1 MNNKLFERMMSAVDE
16 DLLEEAQRPVK
27 ARSKRPWI
35 TLAASAA
42 ACIAVIVAIMPHTP
56 APPQPDNSMVVNP
69 MQAVTAAE
77 MEAVGYRIPLPE
89 DAEMPS
95 YYLINLGTEQTVP
108 MAEVRFVRNGG
119 EYTCRTLKTTASEDI
134 SGLYVQWK
142 QKDMWKLESL
152 EVQVREAEDQ
162 TACVSWYEQE
172 SGLQWCLSGTQGA
185 TALLSTAG
193 DILNTLGYDLDVAPA
208 GAKELVFR
216 KLTLD
221 GLAVGETRFVL
232 EGISYV
238 YRVATT
244 NVVEEHFADISG
256 VEKTFAKETVGEVG
270 WCSARLS
277 VNENEDGKILW
288 FDPAPG
294 LLYSLYMENGASET
308 ALLDMAAL
316 LYDPAQDNAG

>member
-42 ACIAVIVAIMPHTP
+42 ACIAVIVAIMPHAP

-77 MEAVGYRIPLPE
+77 MEAIGYRIPLPE
-89 DAEMPS
+89 DAETPS

-134 SGLYVQWK
+134 SGLYVQWN

-172 SGLQWCLSGTQGA
+172 SGLQ
-185 TALLSTAG
+185 
-193 DILNTLGYDLDVAPA
+193 
-208 GAKELVFR
+208 
-216 KLTLD
+216 
-221 GLAVGETRFVL
+221 
-232 EGISYV
+232 
-238 YRVATT
+238 
-244 NVVEEHFADISG
+244 
-256 VEKTFAKETVGEVG
+256 
-270 WCSARLS
+270 
-277 VNENEDGKILW
+277 
-288 FDPAPG
+288 
-294 LLYSLYMENGASET
+294 
-308 ALLDMAAL
+308 
-316 LYDPAQDNAG
+316 

>member
-27 ARSKRPWI
+27 ARSKHPWI

-42 ACIAVIVAIMPHTP
+42 ACIAVIVAMMPHAP
-56 APPQPDNSMVVNP
+56 APPEPDNSMVVNP

-89 DAEMPS
+89 DAETPS
-95 YYLINLGTEQTVP
+95 YYLIHLGTEQTVP

-134 SGLYVQWK
+134 SGLYVQWN

-152 EVQVREAEDQ
+152 EVQVRETEDQ

-193 DILNTLGYDLDVAPA
+193 DILNTLGYNLDVAPA

-216 KLTLD
+216 KVAQD

-232 EGISYV
+232 DGISYV

-244 NVVEEHFADISG
+244 NVVEENFADISG
-256 VEKTFAKETVGEVG
+256 VEKTFAAETTAEIG

-277 VNENEDGKILW
+277 FDENGEGKVVW

-294 LLYSLYMENGASET
+294 LLYSLYMESGASET